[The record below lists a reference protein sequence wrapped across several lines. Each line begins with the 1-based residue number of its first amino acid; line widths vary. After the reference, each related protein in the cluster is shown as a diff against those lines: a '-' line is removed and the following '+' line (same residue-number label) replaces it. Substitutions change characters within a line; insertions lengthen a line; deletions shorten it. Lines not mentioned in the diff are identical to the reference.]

1 MLDVMRSTGSRPVT
15 EAASSRHAGRFSE
28 LAGTM
33 RRLVGTRIGLAGLV
47 IVGVLSFAALLAPW
61 LPLHDPLDLMMEYRL
76 EPPGSSFL
84 LGTDEMGRDI
94 LARLVWGARGSLMIG
109 VLTVAIGLSG
119 GLFVGILSGYYSGT
133 LVESILLGLMDIF
146 AAIPLLVWAIAIVGI
161 FGTGPVQLGPL
172 ALPNEAKIVFL
183 VGLLFIPGLARVAH
197 GLALAEAKADY
208 VAARRLQGAGAWS
221 IMTSDILPNIL
232 SPIFVQ
238 ASVLIG
244 IGIIIEASLSFIGLG
259 VQPPTPSWG
268 GMLADSRS
276 LAFSDEWWVATW
288 PGLAIF
294 LAVIGFN
301 LVGDALRTVLDPR
314 RRDGG
319 PAL

>member
-1 MLDVMRSTGSRPVT
+1 MLDTARSMGISTVGARGSFRGLHRGS
-15 EAASSRHAGRFSE
+15 A
-28 LAGTM
+28 LADFM
-33 RRLVGTRIGLAGLV
+33 RRLAETRIGLVGLV
-47 IVGVLSFAALLAPW
+47 IIGCISIAALLAPW
-61 LPLHDPLDLMMEYRL
+61 LPLRDPLQLMMEYRL
-76 EPPGSSFL
+76 EPPGPIFL
-84 LGTDEMGRDI
+84 LGTDEVGRDI

-119 GLFVGILSGYYSGT
+119 GLFIGTLAGFYSGT
-133 LVESILLGLMDIF
+133 LIENILLGVIEVF

-161 FGTGPVQLGPL
+161 FGTNSVHIGPL
-172 ALPNEAKIVFL
+172 VVPNEAKIILL

-197 GLALAEAKADY
+197 GLALAEARADY

-221 IMTSDILPNIL
+221 IMVGDIMPNIL
-232 SPIFVQ
+232 SPMLVQ

-244 IGIIIEASLSFIGLG
+244 VGIIIEASMSFIGLG

-268 GMLADSRS
+268 GMLADARS

-288 PGLAIF
+288 PGLTIF

-319 PAL
+319 PTL

>member
-1 MLDVMRSTGSRPVT
+1 MLDTMRSTASAPLKG
-15 EAASSRHAGRFSE
+15 AASIRQPGPLSGLAGILRR
-28 LAGTM
+28 LAGTP
-33 RRLVGTRIGLAGLV
+33 IGFTGLL
-47 IVGVLSFAALLAPW
+47 IVGFLSLAAFLAPW
-61 LPLHDPLDLMMEYRL
+61 LPLHDPLDLMMEHRL
-76 EPPGSSFL
+76 EPPGAAFL

-94 LARLVWGARGSLMIG
+94 LARLVWGARGSLTIG

-133 LVESILLGLMDIF
+133 LVESVLLGLMDIF

-172 ALPNEAKIVFL
+172 LLPNEAKIILL

-197 GLALAEAKADY
+197 GLALAEARADY

-268 GMLADSRS
+268 GMLADARS

-294 LAVIGFN
+294 VAVIGFN

-319 PAL
+319 AAL

>member
-1 MLDVMRSTGSRPVT
+1 MLDVARSTVT
-15 EAASSRHAGRFSE
+15 APMASAAGIRAVPRLSG
-28 LAGTM
+28 LTGTM
-33 RRLVGTRIGLAGLV
+33 RRLAQTRIGLVGLV
-47 IVGVLSFAALLAPW
+47 IVGFVVLAALLAPW
-61 LPLHDPLDLMMEYRL
+61 LPLHDPLDLMMEHRL
-76 EPPGSSFL
+76 EPPGPSFL
-84 LGTDEMGRDI
+84 LGTDEVGRDI

-119 GLFVGILSGYYSGT
+119 GLLVGILSGYYSGT
-133 LVESILLGLMDIF
+133 LVETVLLGLMDIF

-161 FGTGPVQLGPL
+161 FGTGSVQLGPL
-172 ALPNEAKIVFL
+172 ELPNEAKIILL
-183 VGLLFIPGLARVAH
+183 VGLLFIPGLARVSH

-221 IMTSDILPNIL
+221 IMASDILPNIL

-268 GMLADSRS
+268 GMLADARS

-294 LAVIGFN
+294 LTVIGFN

-319 PAL
+319 PAQ

>member
-1 MLDVMRSTGSRPVT
+1 MLDVVRTTDAASAAKAAGARRSRPLS
-15 EAASSRHAGRFSE
+15 A
-28 LAGTM
+28 LADLV
-33 RRLVGTRIGLAGLV
+33 RRLAGTRIGLVGLV
-47 IVGVLSFAALLAPW
+47 IVGLLCLAALSAPW
-61 LPLHDPLDLMMEYRL
+61 LPLHDPLDLMMEHRR
-76 EPPGSSFL
+76 EPPGASFL

-94 LARLVWGARGSLMIG
+94 FARLVWGARGSLMIG
-109 VLTVAIGLSG
+109 VLTVAIGLCG
-119 GLFVGILSGYYSGT
+119 GLLVGTLSGYYSGT
-133 LVESILLGLMDIF
+133 LVETVLLGLMDIF

-161 FGTGPVQLGPL
+161 FGTGPVQLGPFL
-172 ALPNEAKIVFL
+172 LPNEAKIIVL

-268 GMLADSRS
+268 GMLADARS